1 MLQLNA
7 LKRYLRLQSL
17 PSLQDAYCLPG
28 SPHHMA
34 TITGSM
40 HNMQLATPTAFA
52 AHSPKPAS
60 QRSAAALHSSPHT
73 GTHSPMQ
80 RQRITHTSLDYSSAE
95 GAASKEGQQH
105 AQAVVRVK
113 VGVGVGAPKRDWNDS
128 GIQQMQ
134 SSLASS
140 VGSQEEER
148 YWEQQARVKLA
159 EQEQEHCKAH
169 LAW

>member
-17 PSLQDAYCLPG
+17 PSLHDAYSLPG

-40 HNMQLATPTAFA
+40 HNMQLATATAFA
-52 AHSPKPAS
+52 AQSPQPAF

-73 GTHSPMQ
+73 RTHSLMQ
-80 RQRITHTSLDYSSAE
+80 RRRKTHTSLGFSSAE
-95 GAASKEGQQH
+95 GAPSVEGQQH
-105 AQAVVRVK
+105 AQAAVGVK
-113 VGVGVGAPKRDWNDS
+113 VGLGVGAPRRDWNDS
-128 GIQQMQ
+128 GIQQVQ

-148 YWEQQARVKLA
+148 YWEQQAHAKLA
-159 EQEQEHCKAH
+159 EQGRERCKAH